1 MVNQPRRAWH
11 IIRIAKREVILFFTA
26 LMFFTRL
33 PVPKRLPFSQ
43 AYLNHAA
50 RYFPLVGVLVGGIGA
65 VTVWLAGLIFPP
77 PVAILLSMV
86 ATVLATGAFHEDGFA
101 DSCDG
106 FGGGYTKARVLEIM
120 KDSRLGTFGALG
132 LVLMLALKFTALM
145 QLDTAQ
151 LPWALVA
158 GHALSR
164 FASVTLIVGLK
175 YVRDDLTGKAKPL
188 AVKLSG
194 GAFLVAALFGF
205 APVIWLAT
213 DFAWAQGVFLLWT
226 LVPVAAMTALA
237 AAYFVR
243 RIGGYTGDCLGA
255 VQQATEVT
263 FYLAIVA
270 FNSVFGLG

>member
-1 MVNQPRRAWH
+1 MLNQPSRAWLPVK
-11 IIRIAKREVILFFTA
+11 ILKREIILFFTA
-26 LMFFTRL
+26 MMFFTRL

-43 AYLNHAA
+43 TYLNRAA

-77 PVAILLSMV
+77 SVAILLSMV

-101 DSCDG
+101 DACDG

-132 LVLMLALKFTALM
+132 LGVMLALKFTALM
-145 QLDTAQ
+145 QLDAAQ

-158 GHALSR
+158 GHSLSR
-164 FASVTLIVGLK
+164 FASVTLIFALK

-188 AVKLSG
+188 AVKLSVAG
-194 GAFLVAALFGF
+194 MMLAALFGF
-205 APVIWLAT
+205 APVATLGVPALWALA
-213 DFAWAQGVFLLWT
+213 
-226 LVPVAAMTALA
+226 PVAAVTALA

-255 VQQATEVT
+255 VQQLAEVT

-270 FNSVFGLG
+270 FNSVVGLG